1 MHSPNKGYALV
12 KNKIVRCMMTRTI
25 IILVITYLL
34 NTVDYFQTLYAVQQF
49 GLSIELNSIGRWLLE
64 NDCAWIAKLIV
75 VPIALIVLGIFVKP
89 DKKLIIFPYLLL
101 IFYIF
106 IVINNFIVLSQ
117 MGVF

>member
-1 MHSPNKGYALV
+1 MIEL
-12 KNKIVRCMMTRTI
+12 
-25 IILVITYLL
+25 IILLTTIYIL
-34 NTVDYFQTLYAVQQF
+34 NLIDYQQTLYAVQQF
-49 GLSIELNSIGRWLLE
+49 GFSIELNPVGRWLLE